1 MAARDAMARKA
12 PRWWV
17 AVPALAAAAA
27 FVTVSRSAHVAILIV
42 FACDLF
48 FRRPSYRLPML
59 VVVAAGA
66 LLFFVFRDQAL
77 DLLGAY
83 AGEADAGQERVRIYG
98 EYYEYT
104 GTRHRDLLL
113 LAYQEAIDQAG
124 WFGHGTTLQ
133 PMPKDPYMDQ
143 RFLSMDHHY
152 LQHYLKYGYLGIATF
167 VAFAAAG
174 AWNLARE
181 ALARDGPLSDLAAGL
196 FGGFVAVAL
205 VVRGVA
211 FSPDFGATW
220 FFVAGLAASL
230 RARRLAGAVSAPPA
244 S

>member
-1 MAARDAMARKA
+1 
-12 PRWWV
+12 
-17 AVPALAAAAA
+17 
-27 FVTVSRSAHVAILIV
+27 
-42 FACDLF
+42 
-48 FRRPSYRLPML
+48 PML
-59 VVVAAGA
+59 AIAAVGG
-66 LLFFVFRDQAL
+66 LLFFIFREQAV

-83 AGEADAGQERVRIYG
+83 AGEKETPVERVKIYG

-104 GTRHRDLLL
+104 GTKHRDLLL
-113 LAYQEAIDQAG
+113 LAYEDAIDHAG
-124 WFGHGTTLQ
+124 WFGYGTSLQ
-133 PMPKDPYMDQ
+133 DMPKDPNMDP

-152 LQHYLKYGYLGIATF
+152 LLHYLKYGYLGIATF
-167 VAFAAAG
+167 ILFAMAG

-181 ALARDGPLSDLAAGL
+181 ALARDSKLSDLAAGL
-196 FGGFVAVAL
+196 FGAFVAVAL

-230 RARRLAGAVSAPPA
+230 RARRLSRAVSLPPA